1 MESAGISR
9 AGSKAMAWALMRSEA
24 SATVTGAFQM
34 VSGVLM
40 LTQGGA
46 VAAWETLYRQPI
58 PVTEGESA
66 SRPPADSAR
75 GRRLRL
81 GGSRE
86 PTQACLGLRDGH
98 GAVDHALRDLE
109 HGIAIRGLVLE
120 AAVADT
126 PPSCIH

>member
-9 AGSKAMAWALMRSEA
+9 AASKAMAWALMRSEA

-46 VAAWETLYRQPI
+46 VAAWETLYRQAI

-66 SRPPADSAR
+66 SRPPIQLADGGSVAEGR
-75 GRRLRL
+75 ASRRRLASASVM
-81 GGSRE
+81 GMG
-86 PTQACLGLRDGH
+86 PW
-98 GAVDHALRDLE
+98 
-109 HGIAIRGLVLE
+109 IMPFAISSMG
-120 AAVADT
+120 
-126 PPSCIH
+126 